1 MCPSSQNDT
10 VPTISGSSDGSTA
23 SDKPVRTLTF
33 DLFLNLESARAASEV
48 LGSMVYTI
56 EAVRAKNLVVSP
68 RKVPDSIQM
77 PSRYP

>member
-1 MCPSSQNDT
+1 ME
-10 VPTISGSSDGSTA
+10 
-23 SDKPVRTLTF
+23 TLTKKDF
-33 DLFLNLESARAASEV
+33 
-48 LGSMVYTI
+48 I